1 MNKEEL
7 KTLIGD
13 GISNAEVIIK
23 GEGDHFE
30 AVVISPLFEGKTM
43 LEQHRMV
50 YAILGERM
58 GNEIHALALQTCTPE
73 DWAKR
78 PRIE

>member
-1 MNKEEL
+1 MNNEEL
-7 KTLIGD
+7 KSLISD
-13 GISNAEVIIK
+13 GLPDAEVMTK

-30 AVVISPLFEGKTM
+30 AVVISPLFDGKTL

-50 YAILGERM
+50 YATLGERM
-58 GNEIHALALQTCTPE
+58 GHEIHALALQTYTLE

-78 PRIE
+78 PRIQ